1 MHGLLLLALGGAG
14 VLWLGVGL
22 ASRWSAPLVVG
33 IACLG
38 AEQAVRLTSGPST
51 VDPWTPVYAA
61 GFLLAAELAWWS
73 IEPRVPAWSDTEVL
87 IRRLLA
93 IAASCVGGAL
103 LAALVV
109 LAAGAPLHGG
119 VALELVGVTAA
130 VTAIAVVAAIARL
143 PATE

>member
-1 MHGLLLLALGGAG
+1 M
-14 VLWLGVGL
+14 
-22 ASRWSAPLVVG
+22 
-33 IACLG
+33 
-38 AEQAVRLTSGPST
+38 
-51 VDPWTPVYAA
+51 
-61 GFLLAAELAWWS
+61 
-73 IEPRVPAWSDTEVL
+73 